1 MNEKNPRYAEHP
13 TAQADLAE
21 WHARY
26 GGDHTGCYQRQCSV
40 CGKVFYAGMPHA
52 SLCSERCNQD
62 AVLARRRE
70 ARRQR
75 RVRRCLACGRPFVAK
90 RRDGMY
96 CSKACKQYAYRQR
109 TATAGG
115 S

>member
-1 MNEKNPRYAEHP
+1 MNDRNLRYAEDP
-13 TAQADLAE
+13 GAQGNLAE
-21 WHARY
+21 WHARW
-26 GGDHTGCYQRQCSV
+26 GGDHVNCYRRQCSV

-62 AVLARRRE
+62 AILARRRAARM
-70 ARRQR
+70 ARRT
-75 RVRRCLACGRPFVAK
+75 RRCETCGSTFVAT

-109 TATAGG
+109 ARMAGG
-115 S
+115 L

>member
-1 MNEKNPRYAEHP
+1 MSNNNPRYAECS
-13 TAQADLAE
+13 TSQADMAE
-21 WHARY
+21 WHAQR
-26 GGDHTGCYQRQCSV
+26 GRDHTSCYRRECSV

-52 SLCSERCNQD
+52 SLCSERCNQN
-62 AVLARRRE
+62 AVLARRRK
-70 ARRQR
+70 ARKLR
-75 RVRRCLACGRPFVAK
+75 RTRTCLACGRTFVAK

-109 TATAGG
+109 ARMAGE